1 MGDPTPLGWTI
12 TIAYG
17 ATAFCCWRAARH
29 GPHTPRRG
37 SHASG
42 RAAQPAAQTTA
53 QTPIARLWT
62 ALAAVLVLLGLNKQ
76 LDLQTMLTAVVR
88 DAAKQQGWYADR
100 RPVQIAA
107 VVGSLVLV
115 VVVGALVAR
124 AVRGELRRLWPA
136 VSGVAVLGAY
146 AAMRTTSLHEL
157 DAFMVGGPLP
167 MKWWG
172 ELLGLALIAF
182 ASAAWRSAAVSPPTA
197 SSTTAPPDAA
207 DHGTN

>member
-17 ATAFCCWRAARH
+17 ATAMCCWRAARH

-37 SHASG
+37 SHTGG
-42 RAAQPAAQTTA
+42 RAAWPA
-53 QTPIARLWT
+53 IARLWI

-76 LDLQTMLTAVVR
+76 LDLQTMLTAAVR

-115 VVVGALVAR
+115 VVIGALIAR
-124 AVRGELRRLWPA
+124 ALRGELRRLWPA
-136 VSGVAVLGAY
+136 VAGVAVLGAY

-182 ASAAWRSAAVSPPTA
+182 ASAAWSSASA
-197 SSTTAPPDAA
+197 SSTSAPSTAAPHDTADRNPD
-207 DHGTN
+207 

>member
-17 ATAFCCWRAARH
+17 ATAWCCWRAAR
-29 GPHTPRRG
+29 RG
-37 SHASG
+37 SHAGG
-42 RAAQPAAQTTA
+42 RAARPA
-53 QTPIARLWT
+53 IARLWT

-107 VVGSLVLV
+107 VVGALVLV
-115 VVVGALVAR
+115 VMAGALVGR

-136 VSGVAVLGAY
+136 VAGVAVLGAY
-146 AAMRTTSLHEL
+146 AAMRTTSLHEI
-157 DAFMVGGPLP
+157 DAFMARGPLP

-172 ELLGLALIAF
+172 ELLGLALIAS
-182 ASAAWRSAAVSPPTA
+182 ASVAW
-197 SSTTAPPDAA
+197 SSTSTRATSARSTSAHSTSAHSTSAPHDTSDRAR
-207 DHGTN
+207 D

>member
-1 MGDPTPLGWTI
+1 MGDPTPLGWMI

-17 ATAFCCWRAARH
+17 ATAICCWRAARLT
-29 GPHTPRRG
+29 PNTPRRG

-42 RAAQPAAQTTA
+42 RATQPA
-53 QTPIARLWT
+53 IARLWT

-76 LDLQTMLTAVVR
+76 LDLQTILTAVVR

-124 AVRGELRRLWPA
+124 ALRGELRRLWPA
-136 VSGVAVLGAY
+136 VAGVAVLGAY

-157 DAFMVGGPLP
+157 DVFMVGGPLP

-182 ASAAWRSAAVSPPTA
+182 ASFAWSSAALAATAASQTAASPAAAPLDTA
-197 SSTTAPPDAA
+197 DRNPD
-207 DHGTN
+207 

>member
-1 MGDPTPLGWTI
+1 MGDPTPLGWMI

-17 ATAFCCWRAARH
+17 ATAICCWRAARL
-29 GPHTPRRG
+29 TPNTSRRG

-42 RAAQPAAQTTA
+42 RNAQPA
-53 QTPIARLWT
+53 IARLWT

-76 LDLQTMLTAVVR
+76 LDLQTILTAVVR

-115 VVVGALVAR
+115 AVIGALVAR
-124 AVRGELRRLWPA
+124 ALRGELRRLWPA
-136 VSGVAVLGAY
+136 VAGVAVLGAY

-157 DAFMVGGPLP
+157 DVFMVGGPLP

-182 ASAAWRSAAVSPPTA
+182 ASFAWSSAALAATA
-197 SSTTAPPDAA
+197 ASQAAARHDTADRNP
-207 DHGTN
+207 N